1 MAGDGEC
8 FSFDRLWQFRGQRC
22 TFVELRQKSNVLYC
36 ENQTGKTN
44 SKKAEAKTVTPVDGV
59 NKTIISIWHRGWIGD
74 LFGAIYFGAPS
85 FMHLSS

>member
-1 MAGDGEC
+1 MAALNALVSSSSSADAL
-8 FSFDRLWQFRGQRC
+8 SLA
-22 TFVELRQKSNVLYC
+22 RQKINVLYC
-36 ENQTGKTN
+36 ENRTGKTN
-44 SKKAEAKTVTPVDGV
+44 SKKAESKTVTPVDGV

>member
-1 MAGDGEC
+1 MHLFHRL
-8 FSFDRLWQFRGQRC
+8 FSRC
-22 TFVELRQKSNVLYC
+22 TFVEPRQKSNVLYV
-36 ENQTGKTN
+36 KTKQVKRN

-59 NKTIISIWHRGWIGD
+59 NKKIFSIWHRGWIGD

>member
-1 MAGDGEC
+1 MAALNALVSSSSSADALSLSLDKKVTY
-8 FSFDRLWQFRGQRC
+8 FI
-22 TFVELRQKSNVLYC
+22 V
-36 ENQTGKTN
+36 KTKQVKRN

-59 NKTIISIWHRGWIGD
+59 NKTIFSIWHRGWIGD